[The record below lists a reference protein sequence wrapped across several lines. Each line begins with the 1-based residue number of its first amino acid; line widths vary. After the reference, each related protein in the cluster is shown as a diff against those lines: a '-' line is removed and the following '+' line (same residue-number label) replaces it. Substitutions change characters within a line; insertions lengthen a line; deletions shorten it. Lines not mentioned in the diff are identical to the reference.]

1 MRYFLLLSLSLFLSC
16 SSFLS
21 VLHSIG
27 QYSINTFAGNG
38 EYGFSGDG
46 GQATAATISSP
57 RGLVNHALAGL
68 VYVAE
73 PYNSCVR
80 VIKTSTG
87 VINTAAGICMSY
99 GYSGDSGPATLATLN
114 GPFDVELDVQSG
126 LLYIADSGNSVIRMV
141 NISSGI
147 ITTVAGTG
155 IAGFG
160 GDNGPAIST
169 SLNSPYGVAFDP
181 SSRTLYISD
190 NGNCVIRSLA
200 VATGLISTLVSLG
213 YCGGTGY
220 YGSTSYTDYGGIA
233 VNPSTGTVYF
243 TDPNGVCLKAVT
255 VATLNVV
262 TVAGNGI
269 YGNAGDGGIA
279 TEASFGMLSGVAV
292 NTTTGDIYIA
302 DSNYNVIRVVNIIT
316 GIINTVAGTGSTG
329 YSGDGGLATS
339 ANLYSPT
346 GISVHP
352 TTGIVYI
359 SDTYNLRIRVLS
371 SDIGNLGET

>member
-1 MRYFLLLSLSLFLSC
+1 MNIPILTKTGATNIST
-16 SSFLS
+16 
-21 VLHSIG
+21 I
-27 QYSINTFAGNG
+27 AGNG
-38 EYGFSGDG
+38 APGFSGDNR
-46 GQATAATISSP
+46 QATAAEILSP
-57 RGLVNHALAGL
+57 IGMDLDLTRKKIYFADTENHR
-68 VYVAE
+68 
-73 PYNSCVR
+73 VR
-80 VIKTSTG
+80 VITKSTG
-87 VINTAAGICMSY
+87 IISTVAGNGAGRY
-99 GYSGDSGPATLATLN
+99 TGDSGPATLATLN
-114 GPFDVELDVQSG
+114 YPFDVALDVQSG

-243 TDPNGVCLKAVT
+243 SDAAQNSVQMV
-255 VATLNVV
+255 NVSTKMV
-262 TVAGNGI
+262 YPVAG
-269 YGNAGDGGIA
+269 
-279 TEASFGMLSGVAV
+279 SG
-292 NTTTGDIYIA
+292 Y
-302 DSNYNVIRVVNIIT
+302 SP
-316 GIINTVAGTGSTG
+316 G
-329 YSGDGGLATS
+329 YSGDGGLGTKALLNNPSSVAVHAT
-339 ANLYSPT
+339 T
-346 GISVHP
+346 DRKSV
-352 TTGIVYI
+352 V
-359 SDTYNLRIRVLS
+359 
-371 SDIGNLGET
+371 